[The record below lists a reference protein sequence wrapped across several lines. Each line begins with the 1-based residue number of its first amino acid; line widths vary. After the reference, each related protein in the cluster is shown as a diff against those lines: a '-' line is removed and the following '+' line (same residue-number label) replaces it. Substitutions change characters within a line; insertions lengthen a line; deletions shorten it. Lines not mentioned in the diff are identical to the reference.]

1 MQPKSIRFVG
11 PNHLARSDEAAHVL
25 EIAVSAVYGSRAV
38 LVLPGDVKGAINLF
52 KLSPGVFDR
61 YRPGHVN
68 VHLSLIDDVE
78 AAHRRL
84 VNWLASGSEGL
95 IKLSS
100 VCKGASAKSKKITVD
115 GVVYRRGKWRDEYAN
130 EELKSHQ
137 LTVPASM
144 IKYVGDDA
152 YMTRWYLMKLVH
164 ERILSGGSW
173 PDDIEGGVFMESDL
187 LWAELF
193 EPFKRR
199 LQAMPAAYSVERD
212 AQKARDEALR
222 KTQLEAARARPPR
235 PTADQLAATRQ
246 QQKAAR
252 LASLPAIRPA
262 WIEWDEK
269 IETKDARGNKKFAKE
284 TFRDEGCEVRVSG
297 QRVYV
302 RFSDGAEMI
311 KMRQNIRWPEVE
323 SDRSSQT

>member
-1 MQPKSIRFVG
+1 MQPKLIRFT
-11 PNHLARSDEAAHVL
+11 ARNSLTQWIENAPVL
-25 EIAVSAVYGSRAV
+25 DIPITSVHGARAV
-38 LVLPGDVKGAINLF
+38 LALPGDMKGAINLF
-52 KLSPGVFDR
+52 NLPSSFYNR
-61 YRPGHVN
+61 NQATIN
-68 VHLSLIDDVE
+68 VPVSHSEGVE
-78 AAHRRL
+78 AAHRWL
-84 VNWLASGSEGL
+84 VKWLANGSEGL

-100 VCKGASAKSKKITVD
+100 VRKGVTSKSKKITVD
-115 GVVYRRGKWRDEYAN
+115 GVVYRHGRWRDEYTS
-130 EELKSHQ
+130 EERKSHQ

-144 IKYVGDDA
+144 IKLIGEDA
-152 YMTRWYLMKLVH
+152 YMTRGYLMRLVH
-164 ERILSGGSW
+164 ERILGSGSW
-173 PDDIEGGVFMESDL
+173 PHDIDGGTFFDGDR
-187 LWAELF
+187 LWDELF
-193 EPFKRR
+193 EPLKQKY
-199 LQAMPAAYSVERD
+199 QALEAAQAVERD

-252 LASLPAIRPA
+252 LASLPVIRPA
-262 WIEWDEK
+262 WIEWDES

-302 RFSDGAEMI
+302 RFPDGEEMI
-311 KMRQNIRWPEVE
+311 KMRQSIRWPEVE